1 MCYVR
6 ESSPKATI
14 VEVSEVKVTV
24 KIGSVARDC
33 VYDDRSR
40 AEFTTASD
48 AAGKSIDK

>member
-24 KIGSVARDC
+24 KVGSVVRDC

-40 AEFTTASD
+40 TEFTAASD
-48 AAGKSIDK
+48 AAGKGVDE